1 MALFHMVHFS
11 RYHTRA
17 RKDASLLA
25 EEKQMQEA
33 VREINWCYR
42 FFAHGDARKEAF
54 LDMLE
59 ENFPTVQELV
69 EIFYPTN
76 HKM

>member
-1 MALFHMVHFS
+1 
-11 RYHTRA
+11 
-17 RKDASLLA
+17 LA